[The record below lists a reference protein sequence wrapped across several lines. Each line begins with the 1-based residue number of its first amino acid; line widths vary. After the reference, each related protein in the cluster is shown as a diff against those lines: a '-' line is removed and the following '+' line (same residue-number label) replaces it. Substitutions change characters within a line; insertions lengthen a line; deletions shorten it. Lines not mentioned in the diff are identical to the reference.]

1 MVLKVCIKI
10 KYLFK
15 MREWLRGGAP
25 PCQGGGRGFESRLA
39 LFYYIIRSLKLQ
51 DFRLFFV
58 LSYLLIFSIIS
69 STIKKVTNC
78 NDGNRGDRRYEKL
91 YLCEDKIYR
100 CIIFTYFI

>member
-1 MVLKVCIKI
+1 MTAELDNKGCKVFGMMIISQYVVLKVCIKI

-51 DFRLFFV
+51 DFRLF
-58 LSYLLIFSIIS
+58 LYCLI
-69 STIKKVTNC
+69 
-78 NDGNRGDRRYEKL
+78 Y
-91 YLCEDKIYR
+91 
-100 CIIFTYFI
+100 

>member
-1 MVLKVCIKI
+1 MNESPGYETKGCRYSVVQYVVLKVCIKI

-51 DFRLFFV
+51 DFRLF
-58 LSYLLIFSIIS
+58 LYCLI
-69 STIKKVTNC
+69 
-78 NDGNRGDRRYEKL
+78 Y
-91 YLCEDKIYR
+91 
-100 CIIFTYFI
+100 